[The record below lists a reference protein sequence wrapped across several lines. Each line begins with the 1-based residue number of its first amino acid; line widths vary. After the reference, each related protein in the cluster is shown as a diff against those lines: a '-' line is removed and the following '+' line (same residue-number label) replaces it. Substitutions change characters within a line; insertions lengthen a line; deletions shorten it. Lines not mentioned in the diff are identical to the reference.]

1 MNEVDK
7 ELKLHEINKS
17 KADSYQSYADN
28 LISVLKRIFKDLV
41 THYESLRNK
50 FTADRNDTYNRFKE
64 ALEILNMK
72 ENELN
77 DVSYEKRIDIYEKIM
92 KMLGNSNYF
101 DVSQIVESFINLKE
115 KIISYYRC
123 NPNSISDN
131 LHTYSNSTIDL
142 KPVINPISKYENFLS
157 KIKDNSK
164 NNEVINDMENLM
176 KNLKYLN
183 DNK

>member
-17 KADSYQSYADN
+17 KADSYQSYAEN
-28 LISVLKRIFKDLV
+28 LISVLKRIFKDIV

-50 FTADRNDTYNRFKE
+50 FTGERNDTYNRFKE

-77 DVSYEKRIDIYEKIM
+77 DISYEKRIDIYEKIM
-92 KMLGNSNYF
+92 KML
-101 DVSQIVESFINLKE
+101 
-115 KIISYYRC
+115 C

>member
-7 ELKLHEINKS
+7 ELKLHEINKT
-17 KADSYQSYADN
+17 KADSYQSYAEN
-28 LISVLKRIFKDLV
+28 LVSVLKRIFKDLV

-50 FTADRNDTYNRFKE
+50 FIGERNDSYTRFKE
-64 ALEILNMK
+64 ALDILNMK
-72 ENELN
+72 ENELE
-77 DVSYEKRIDIYEKIM
+77 DVSYDKRIDIYERIM
-92 KMLGNSNYF
+92 KMLCNSNFF

-115 KIISYYRC
+115 KIIGFYRI
-123 NPNSISDN
+123 NSNDN
-131 LHTYSNSTIDL
+131 LNTYSNSTIDL
-142 KPVINPISKYENFLS
+142 KPVGNPISKYENFLS